1 MQANQAISL
10 DKQLE
15 RIKRPP
21 SSLDAE
27 RSVLGGL
34 ILDNEM
40 WSKVEDVLTAED
52 FYTVQHRIIFQQMQ
66 QLIQQDIPFD
76 IITLSDALM
85 NQKTLDQA
93 GGLHYLAEIAKNTPT
108 AANIS
113 AYAEIVKERSK
124 LRMLLNTATD
134 IADMVYTP
142 QGRKV
147 EEIMDLAEQKI
158 LSIAESGVQ
167 KSDGPKS
174 VSSIIPNVIDR
185 IDAMMESS
193 DGITGTATG
202 FTDLDELTS
211 GLHPANLVIVA
222 GRPSMG
228 KTTFAMNLAE
238 NVARGAT
245 KPVLVFSLE
254 MPSEDI
260 VLRMISSLGRVEQSA
275 LRNGR
280 LEDEHWAKITA
291 AMEILSKDVNMHIDD
306 SAGLS
311 PSEMRSRARKVYKEN
326 DGLSLIVV
334 DYLQLMKVPGYENNR
349 TQEVSEISR
358 TLKSLAKE
366 LNVPVVALSQLNR
379 GVDDRADKRPMMS
392 DLRESGAI
400 EQDADVIM
408 FVYRDEVYHKD
419 KEDNKGLGE
428 IIIGKQRNGPI
439 GNVRVH
445 FEGRFCRFA
454 DLTYE
459 QTVPPGVM

>member
-1 MQANQAISL
+1 MQPQSSTSL
-10 DKQLE
+10 HNELE
-15 RIKRPP
+15 NIKRPP
-21 SSLDAE
+21 SSIDAE

-40 WSKVEDVLTAED
+40 WSKVEEVLLVDD
-52 FYTVQHRIIFQQMQ
+52 FYTQQHRVIFRQMQ
-66 QLIQQDIPFD
+66 KLIQQDVPFD
-76 IITLSDALM
+76 IITLSDSLT
-85 NQKTLDQA
+85 KEKLLDQA

-113 AYAEIVKERSK
+113 AYAAIVKERSK
-124 LRMLLNTATD
+124 LRILLNAATD

-147 EEIMDLAEQKI
+147 EDILDVAEQKI
-158 LSIAESGVQ
+158 LSIAEHDLD
-167 KSDGPKS
+167 KADGPKS
-174 VSSIIPNVIDR
+174 VPEIIPSVIDR

-193 DGITGTATG
+193 DGITGISTG
-202 FTDLDELTS
+202 FSDLDELTS
-211 GLHPANLVIVA
+211 GLHPSNLVIVA

-238 NVARGAT
+238 NVARGAK

-260 VLRMISSLGRVEQSA
+260 VLRMISSLGRVEQNA

-291 AMEILSKDVNMHIDD
+291 SMEVLSKDFNMHIDD

-311 PSEMRSRARKVYKEN
+311 PTEMRSRARKVYKEN

-358 TLKSLAKE
+358 SLKSLAKE
-366 LNVPVVALSQLNR
+366 LSVPVVALSQLNR
-379 GVDDRADKRPMMS
+379 GVDDRSDKRPMMS

-439 GNVRVH
+439 GHINVH

-454 DLTYE
+454 DLTFE
-459 QTVPPGVM
+459 QSVPPGAY

>member
-1 MQANQAISL
+1 MHPNEVISL
-10 DKQLE
+10 NTQLE
-15 RIKRPP
+15 SIKRPP
-21 SSLDAE
+21 SSIDAE
-27 RSVLGGL
+27 RSVIGGL
-34 ILDNEM
+34 ILDNEA
-40 WSKVEDVLTAED
+40 WFKIEEILKPED
-52 FYTVQHRIIFQQMQ
+52 FYSSQHRIIFRQMQ
-66 QLIQQDIPFD
+66 KLIQDESPFD
-76 IITLSDALM
+76 IITLSDSLS
-85 NQKTLDQA
+85 NEKLLEQA

-108 AANIS
+108 AANVV

-124 LRMLLNTATD
+124 LRVLLNTATD
-134 IADMVYTP
+134 IANMVYVP
-142 QGRKV
+142 EGRKAEDILDV
-147 EEIMDLAEQKI
+147 AEQKI
-158 LSIAESGVQ
+158 LAIAETDTQRG
-167 KSDGPKS
+167 DGPRA
-174 VSSIIPNVIDR
+174 VRDIIPSVIDR

-193 DGITGTATG
+193 DGITGTPSG
-202 FTDLDELTS
+202 FADLDELTS

-238 NVARGAT
+238 NVARGAD

-254 MPSEDI
+254 MPAEDI
-260 VLRMISSLGRVEQSA
+260 VLRMISSLGRVEQNA

-280 LEDEHWAKITA
+280 LEDEHWAKITT
-291 AMEILSKDVNMHIDD
+291 AMEVLAKDFNMHIDD

-311 PSEMRSRARKVYKEN
+311 PSEMRSRARKLYKEHN
-326 DGLSLIVV
+326 GLSMIVV

-358 TLKSLAKE
+358 ALKSLAKE
-366 LNVPVVALSQLNR
+366 LHVPVIALSQLNR

-439 GNVRVH
+439 GSIKVH

-454 DLTYE
+454 DLTFE
-459 QTVPPGVM
+459 QSVPIGVY

>member
-1 MQANQAISL
+1 MQANDTISL
-10 DKQLE
+10 QNQLE
-15 RIKRPP
+15 NIKRPP
-21 SSLDAE
+21 SSIDAE

-34 ILDNEM
+34 ILDNEA
-40 WSKVEDVLTAED
+40 WSKVEEILLIDD
-52 FYTVQHRIIFQQMQ
+52 FYQPQHRVIFSQMQ
-66 QLIQQDIPFD
+66 KLIQREIPFD
-76 IITLSDALM
+76 IITLSDALT
-85 NQKTLDQA
+85 NEKLLEQA

-108 AANIS
+108 AANVS
-113 AYAEIVKERSK
+113 AYANIVKERSK
-124 LRMLLNTATD
+124 LRVLLNTATD
-134 IADMVYTP
+134 IADLVYSP
-142 QGRKV
+142 QGQKV
-147 EEIMDLAEQKI
+147 EDILDLAEQKI
-158 LSIAESGVQ
+158 LAIAEQGTQ
-167 KSDGPKS
+167 KGDGPKS
-174 VSSIIPNVIDR
+174 VPDIIPSVIDR

-193 DGITGTATG
+193 DGITGTSSG

-211 GLHPANLVIVA
+211 GLHPANLLIVA

-238 NVARGAT
+238 NVARGAE

-260 VLRMISSLGRVEQSA
+260 VLRMISSLGRVEQNA

-280 LEDEHWAKITA
+280 LEDEHWAKITT
-291 AMEILSKDVNMHIDD
+291 AMEVLSKDFNMHIDD
-306 SAGLS
+306 SAALS
-311 PSEMRSRARKVYKEN
+311 PAEMRSRARKVYKEH
-326 DGLSLIVV
+326 DGLSMIVV

-358 TLKSLAKE
+358 ALKSLAKE

-379 GVDDRADKRPMMS
+379 GVDDRSDKRPMMS

-419 KEDNKGLGE
+419 KDDNKGLGE

-439 GNVRVH
+439 GSIKVH

-454 DLTYE
+454 DLTFE
-459 QTVPPGVM
+459 QSIPPGVH